1 MLVFV
6 DAHAALSIDSL
17 FMWGAPCG
25 TITKKRHIPAWHLY
39 VFRGLAFVVYFV
51 AGLKK
56 VRFRFS

>member
-6 DAHAALSIDSL
+6 DAHAALSLDSL

-56 VRFRFS
+56 V